1 MIFVTVGS
9 QMPFDRL
16 VKAMDAWAS
25 VSGRPEVFAQTGQS
39 DYVPQSME
47 WVASLTPT
55 EYKSVCRKASVIVAH
70 AGMGSIITAA
80 EFGKPI
86 LVMPRRGALRE
97 TRNDH
102 QVATARWLSMQGR
115 VRVAMDTS
123 QLEEALGA
131 VLADAGSARMTAVAP
146 DGIIGALRD
155 FIQR

>member
-1 MIFVTVGS
+1 
-9 QMPFDRL
+9 MPFDRL
-16 VKAMDAWAS
+16 VQAMDAWAS
-25 VSGRPEVFAQTGQS
+25 VSGRPEVFAQIGQRG
-39 DYVPQSME
+39 YIPQSME

-55 EYKSVCRKASVIVAH
+55 EYKSVCRKASVVVAH

-102 QVATARWLSMQGR
+102 QVATAQWLSKQGR

-123 QLEEALGA
+123 QLEEALQA
-131 VLADAGSARMTAVAP
+131 VLTDAEDARMAAIAP
-146 DGIIGALRD
+146 DGIIAALRD